1 VNGSGISTRGFKT
14 GKLAISLRRKS
25 RRADGAARTACSGIY
40 SPRSRSGRLARK
52 GCRSAPRRSSGA
64 IAARFCAS
72 IRRAA
77 SASPIAVSV
86 GWGAVKDDL
95 FARGQPDQLGLG
107 FAWNKTNIAAVGQ
120 PARTAEFVA
129 ESYAR
134 YAVLAALRIGPDIQL
149 YNHPA
154 LAADSGPAA
163 VFSLHSTASF

>member
-14 GKLAISLRRKS
+14 GKLAYFSAAQIAPRRWSGTYSLLRYLQPAIPERPS
-25 RRADGAARTACSGIY
+25 R
-40 SPRSRSGRLARK
+40 LQ

-86 GWGAVKDDL
+86 GWGVVKDDL

-154 LAADSGPAA
+154 LAAGFGPAA